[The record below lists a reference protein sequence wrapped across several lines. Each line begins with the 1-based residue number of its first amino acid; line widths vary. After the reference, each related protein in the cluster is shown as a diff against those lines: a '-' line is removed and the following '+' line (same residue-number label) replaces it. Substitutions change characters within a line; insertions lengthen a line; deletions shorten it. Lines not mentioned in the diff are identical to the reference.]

1 MASWKERAIPVTAE
15 ASEAAPKKGSWKDRA
30 SVVEETDSLLES
42 GARGLAQG
50 ASFGF
55 ADEITGGLEALYD
68 VATTDKE
75 LSDLGD
81 LYEQRRDES
90 RANYKKS
97 EEDNPLTYGAGQIGG
112 AVGTAFVPG
121 LGGAS
126 LGKLAAQGAV
136 HASGASEADNVGD
149 LARDAATGAGMGL
162 ALGAGGKLLSKGAS
176 ALGKAGKEVL
186 EDVATAPIT
195 SATRAVDGAMG
206 KTAKTISTAGKYG
219 DKFDKGFD
227 KLASKFGFNEQTSN
241 LARKALGGSG
251 FAGNPIGKAVAAA
264 DAASN
269 LPNIAQKG
277 AMISMDTIEML
288 APKLGKYG
296 PVLMDAAQRGG
307 NSLAASHFVLQQS
320 DEGYRQKLRE
330 AQETEDER

>member
-1 MASWKERAIPVTAE
+1 MAGWKDRAIPITAE
-15 ASEAAPKKGSWKDRA
+15 ASETAPKKGSWKDRA
-30 SVVEETDSLLES
+30 SVIKKADSMLES

-126 LGKLAAQGAV
+126 LGKLAAQGAG

-162 ALGAGGKLLSKGAS
+162 ALGTGGKFLSKGVS
-176 ALGKAGKEVL
+176 A
-186 EDVATAPIT
+186 
-195 SATRAVDGAMG
+195 
-206 KTAKTISTAGKYG
+206 
-219 DKFDKGFD
+219 
-227 KLASKFGFNEQTSN
+227 
-241 LARKALGGSG
+241 
-251 FAGNPIGKAVAAA
+251 
-264 DAASN
+264 
-269 LPNIAQKG
+269 
-277 AMISMDTIEML
+277 
-288 APKLGKYG
+288 
-296 PVLMDAAQRGG
+296 
-307 NSLAASHFVLQQS
+307 
-320 DEGYRQKLRE
+320 
-330 AQETEDER
+330 